1 MKNSKI
7 SNSSELLESIVSL
20 IEQARKRVALS
31 VNSELVILY
40 WKIGK
45 SINDDFTK
53 MGKADYGK
61 KQIETLS
68 KELFL
73 RYGSGFKKRN
83 LQSFVKFNAVFPD
96 FEILHALSAKLSWTH
111 FRHIIYIEDEIKR
124 EFYMQLCIYERWSV
138 RTLQERIDSMLFER
152 TAISRKPEKTISEDL
167 IKLQDTEKM
176 SPDLVFRDPYVL
188 DFLGL
193 HDSYSEKDLESAIL
207 ANLQSFLI
215 ELGSDFAFIA
225 RQKRIVIDDEDYYID
240 LLFFHRGLKR
250 LVAIDLKLDK
260 FKAEYKGQ
268 MELYLRWLEH
278 NEQKEGENTPIG
290 LILCSKKSKEQISY
304 LMLDNNEQIKVA
316 EYLTVLPD
324 KKTLESK
331 LNLAIEIAKN
341 SLGSEEKDK

>member
-1 MKNSKI
+1 MKKNKLI
-7 SNSSELLESIVSL
+7 KDVDLLESVVSL
-20 IEQARKRVALS
+20 IETSRNRAAVF
-31 VNSELVILY
+31 VNSEITLLY
-40 WKIGK
+40 WNIGK
-45 SINDDFTK
+45 TINDDFTK
-53 MGKADYGK
+53 NERAKYGQNVIK
-61 KQIETLS
+61 GLSATLT
-68 KELFL
+68 E
-73 RYGSGFKKRN
+73 RYGQGFSKRN
-83 LQSFVKFNAVFPD
+83 IHNFLKFNQLYSD
-96 FEILHALSAKLSWTH
+96 FEIVQTLSAQLSWSH
-111 FRHIIYIEDEIKR
+111 VCLLIYIPDNLKR
-124 EFYMQLCIYERWSV
+124 EFYSRLCIYERWSV

-167 IKLQDTEKM
+167 IKLKDDEKM

-207 ANLQSFLI
+207 ANLQNFLI

-225 RQKRIVIDDEDYYID
+225 RQKRIVIDDEDFKID

-304 LMLDNNEQIKVA
+304 LMLDNHEQIKVA
-316 EYLTVLPD
+316 EYMTVLPD

-341 SLGSEEKDK
+341 TLGSEEKEK

>member
-1 MKNSKI
+1 MNNSKLT
-7 SNSSELLESIVSL
+7 NNSELLESIISL
-20 IEQARKRVALS
+20 IEHARKRVAFS
-31 VNSELVILY
+31 VNSELVMLY
-40 WKIGK
+40 WQIGK
-45 SINDDFTK
+45 SINDDFIQNGRAKYGQNIIKSLSVTLCEK
-53 MGKADYGK
+53 FGK
-61 KQIETLS
+61 
-68 KELFL
+68 
-73 RYGSGFKKRN
+73 GFSKRN
-83 LQSFVKFNAVFPD
+83 IHNFIKFNELYPS
-96 FEILHALSAKLSWTH
+96 FEIVQTMSAQLSWS
-111 FRHIIYIEDEIKR
+111 HICFLIYIPDNLKR
-124 EFYMQLCIYERWSV
+124 EFYSRLCIYERWSV

-167 IKLQDTEKM
+167 IKLKDDEKM

-207 ANLQSFLI
+207 ANLQNFLI
-215 ELGSDFAFIA
+215 ELWSDFAFVA
-225 RQKRIVIDDEDYYID
+225 RQKRIVIDDEDFKID
-240 LLFFHRGLKR
+240 LLFFHRGLRR

-278 NEQKEGENTPIG
+278 NEQKEGENAPIG

-304 LMLDNNEQIKVA
+304 LMLDNHEQIKVA
-316 EYLTVLPD
+316 EYMTVLPD

-341 SLGSEEKDK
+341 TLGSEEKEK